1 MFFLASSLERIL
13 ITRVCFS
20 ERKDSLMRI
29 TTFAAAL
36 SVALILSASVDASNV
51 SFTVETSGA
60 AGAGTFNVFADV
72 SQGDNA
78 GLQFYS
84 LQFSGMNPGFFPGL
98 GDSSP
103 RSLLDPTGDFAQGFT
118 RSFLTGGD
126 LQKFSRGQSLVDPA
140 SLVYGFGQTA
150 GAFPA
155 GTLLIVGSPWDAHLL
170 IGSGSYGD
178 FDAFAVQASADTFD
192 AVGQTGVTMADSS
205 VSIVPIPEPASLV
218 LVGLGLVGLVSYRRR
233 SART

>member
-1 MFFLASSLERIL
+1 
-13 ITRVCFS
+13 
-20 ERKDSLMRI
+20 MRI

-36 SVALILSASVDASNV
+36 SVALILSASVDASSV

-60 AGAGTFNVFADV
+60 AGPGTFNVFADV

-84 LQFSGMNPGFFPGL
+84 LQFSGMTPGPFPGL

-103 RSLLDPTGDFAQGFT
+103 RSLSQGFT
-118 RSFLTGGD
+118 RGFLTGGD
-126 LQKFSRGQSLVDPA
+126 LQKFSRGQNLEVPA

-155 GTLLIVGSPWDAHLL
+155 GALLIVGSPWDAHLL

-218 LVGLGLVGLVSYRRR
+218 LLGLGLVGLVSLRW
-233 SART
+233 RTRPCTDSSLGLQTSRKRAA

>member
-1 MFFLASSLERIL
+1 
-13 ITRVCFS
+13 
-20 ERKDSLMRI
+20 MRI

-51 SFTVETSGA
+51 SFTVETSSA

-84 LQFSGMNPGFFPGL
+84 LQFSGMNSGFFPGE
-98 GDSSP
+98 GDRSP
-103 RSLLDPTGDFAQGFT
+103 RTALVPAGEIAQGFT
-118 RSFLTGGD
+118 RSFLIAGD
-126 LQKFSRGQSLVDPA
+126 FQKFSRGQNLEVPA

-150 GAFPA
+150 GAFA
-155 GTLLIVGSPWDAHLL
+155 GGALVKTGSPWDAHLL
-170 IGSGSYGD
+170 IGEGSYQD

-192 AVGQTGVTMADSS
+192 AVGQTDVTMADSS

-218 LVGLGLVGLVSYRRR
+218 LLGLGLVGLVSLRW
-233 SART
+233 RTRPCTDSSLGLQTSRKRAA